1 MNRHRSFRA
10 PTITQKGGVRMQN
23 QSPTVTD
30 EAEVTQS
37 EPTPVEAQAS
47 NEEST
52 VETEGATEPQASEA
66 GAAETAAEGET
77 IA

>member
-1 MNRHRSFRA
+1 
-10 PTITQKGGVRMQN
+10 MQN

-30 EAEVTQS
+30 EAEAAQS
-37 EPTPVEAQAS
+37 EPTPVEALAS

-52 VETEGATEPQASEA
+52 GETQSTAEPQADDA
-66 GAAETAAEGET
+66 GAAEAAAEGET